1 MRRAMVQRGWLRAAA
16 LILPMAAAM
25 ATAVP
30 ARAESMFGLR
40 AGYYALTSG
49 SEFED
54 LLQGM
59 AKTSDLNAGT
69 LGLTGAHYFTAN
81 LGMEL
86 TADAYIPDIDLDLN
100 PDPNSVFPVNVDVD
114 IYPIALSA
122 RYRLSPERVTPYGVA
137 GISMNPYKFQIRS
150 DLFPEIGIDQSGVEF
165 GYQLGVGAEIPF
177 LLRWLG
183 TVELLYRGMDIGVE
197 FQAPDGSLLEF
208 NPSFNGFQFM
218 AGVNYLF

>member
-1 MRRAMVQRGWLRAAA
+1 MRRAMVQRGWIRAAA
-16 LILPMAAAM
+16 LLLPMVAAM

-30 ARAESMFGLR
+30 GRAESMFGLR

-54 LLQGM
+54 LLQGT

-69 LGLTGAHYFTAN
+69 LGISGAHYFTER
-81 LGMEL
+81 LGVEL
-86 TADAYIPDIDLDLN
+86 TADAYIPDIDLDVN
-100 PDPNSVFPVNVDVD
+100 PDPNVVFPVNVDVD

-122 RYRLSPERVTPYGVA
+122 RYRLSPGGFSPYGIA
-137 GISMNPYKFQIRS
+137 GVSLNPYKFQIRS
-150 DLFPEIGIDQSGVEF
+150 DLFPEVGVDQSGVEF

-177 LLRWLG
+177 LLRWMG

-197 FQAPDGSLLEF
+197 FQSPTGSLLEF
-208 NPSFNGFQFM
+208 SPSFNGFQFV
-218 AGVNYLF
+218 ASVNYLF